1 MEEESVQTSFVD
13 LLANARKLPEAVFIL
28 KSDEGKW
35 LERNLDKKKIQEEL
49 EKKKEERIEQKR
61 L

>member
-1 MEEESVQTSFVD
+1 MEEESVQTPFVD

-35 LERNLDKKKIQEEL
+35 LERNLDKRKIQE
-49 EKKKEERIEQKR
+49 
-61 L
+61 